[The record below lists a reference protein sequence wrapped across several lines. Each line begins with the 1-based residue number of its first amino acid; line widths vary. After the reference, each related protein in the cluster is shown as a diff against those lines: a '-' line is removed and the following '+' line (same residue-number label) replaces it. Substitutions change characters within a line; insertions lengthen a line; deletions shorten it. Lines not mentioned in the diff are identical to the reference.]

1 MFGIKSYLKDNT
13 GNFATITALSFAAIG
28 AGMAAAIDMSNLFSL
43 RSELRDIADAAAL
56 SAAIAANSNPTG
68 GTVDRMAQAHAS
80 VMANIANID
89 GGITVGEPI
98 IIFDDTTK
106 EVTVEIPTSRK
117 SFFGGF
123 TGRMQ
128 QDVRAMSAAS
138 YEVKET
144 NPVSFAFVVDVSG
157 SMGWCP
163 GQANDDAPCPAG
175 EQPRINTLKEAVG
188 VLFDQIEGGN
198 ADIDALRDK
207 IRTGAWTYRGV
218 EATSVDMADGW
229 NHVEAFVD
237 GLAPRGRTDST
248 DAFSSA
254 LEALSKEPDIVND
267 PNLKR
272 FIIFMTDGVNNDV
285 TSTLATEVFCQT
297 AKEQGINIFA
307 IAFSAPI
314 EGENL
319 LLQCA
324 SPNDDEEVTDPGEF
338 EYESTEARVDRRCDS
353 VTDPTD
359 GESHGRRRCER
370 EKAENYFDAENGDEF
385 KAAFAE
391 IGANLGRVDTRLTR

>member
-43 RSELRDIADAAAL
+43 RSELRDIA
-56 SAAIAANSNPTG
+56 
-68 GTVDRMAQAHAS
+68 
-80 VMANIANID
+80 NIANID

-123 TGRMQ
+123 TGRI
-128 QDVRAMSAAS
+128 
-138 YEVKET
+138 EVKET

-391 IGANLGRVDTRLTR
+391 IKKGR